1 MVDEGEEVAKRRVDQ
16 SKALTGSKVE
26 SILNAEEKALENEAK
41 KGMTSDE
48 AVFSVE
54 TAVLDSAYEWSDKY
68 RPRKPRYFNRVHT
81 GFEWNKYNQTH
92 YDVDNP
98 PPKIVQVSVV
108 KIGVPFF
115 GTTVFWQKHYHG
127 LRQLF
132 LICPGI

>member
-108 KIGVPFF
+108 KTGVHFF
-115 GTTVFWQKHYHG
+115 GTTVFCQKHNHG
-127 LRQLF
+127 LGQLF

>member
-98 PPKIVQVSVV
+98 PPKIVQVSQACRLDIFM
-108 KIGVPFF
+108 K
-115 GTTVFWQKHYHG
+115 TQAEKN
-127 LRQLF
+127 
-132 LICPGI
+132 

>member
-98 PPKIVQVSVV
+98 PPKIVQVSLV
-108 KIGVPFF
+108 KTGVHFF
-115 GTTVFWQKHYHG
+115 VWINEKTCVFGKTTIMVCVSFS
-127 LRQLF
+127 
-132 LICPGI
+132 

>member
-1 MVDEGEEVAKRRVDQ
+1 MVDEGEEVTKRRVDQ

-108 KIGVPFF
+108 KTGIPLF
-115 GTTVFWQKHYHG
+115 GSMTKRLCFGKNTIMVCVSHS
-127 LRQLF
+127 
-132 LICPGI
+132 